1 MELLDNLAL
10 GFQTA
15 LTLQNLAYALFG
27 SILGTLIGVL
37 PGLGPVA
44 TIAMLLPSI
53 YTLDAT
59 PALIMLAGIYYG
71 AQYGGSTTA
80 ILINVPGES
89 SSVVTALD
97 GYKMARKGRAGP
109 ALAAAGLGSF
119 FAGCVGTVIIAAFAP
134 PLTELAFK
142 FGPAEYFSLM
152 TLGLIGA
159 VVLASGSLIK
169 AIAMIILGLLLGQIN
184 TDVIS
189 GVPRYS
195 FDIAELTDGI
205 GFVAIAMGVFGFG
218 EIISNLGMPAEDRQV
233 FTKDVKGLMPTA
245 RDLKDAF
252 PAVLRD
258 TALGSLLG
266 VLPGG
271 GALLSAFAAYTVE
284 KKLGIK
290 PHEVPFG
297 EGNIRGVAGP
307 ESANNAG
314 AQTSFIPMLTLGIP
328 PNAVMALMV
337 GAMTIKGIQPGPQVM
352 QSNPELFWGLIA
364 SMWVGN
370 LMLIVLNLP
379 LIGIWIKL
387 LTVPYRLLYPAI
399 LAFCCIGLYT
409 LNNNNFDVYMAVI
422 FGLMGYVFYKLKC
435 EPAPLLLGFIL
446 GPMME
451 ENLRRALLLSRG
463 DWSTFLTRPLSAGL
477 LIAAALMVLVVS
489 LPSIKRS
496 REKAF
501 QEE

>member
-1 MELLDNLAL
+1 MDLLNNLGL

-15 LTLQNLAYALFG
+15 LTLQNLAYAFFG
-27 SILGTLIGVL
+27 AVLGTLIGVL

-89 SSVVTALD
+89 SSVVTAID
-97 GYKMARKGRAGP
+97 GYQMARQGRAGP

-142 FGPAEYFSLM
+142 FGSAEYFSLM
-152 TLGLIGA
+152 VLGLVGA

-169 AIAMIILGLLLGQIN
+169 AIAMIVLGLLLGQVN
-184 TDVIS
+184 TDVIT
-189 GVPRYS
+189 GTARFS
-195 FDIAELTDGI
+195 FDVPELTDGI
-205 GFVAIAMGVFGFG
+205 GFVVIAMGVFGFG
-218 EIISNLGMPAEDRQV
+218 EIIANLGQPEEEREV
-233 FTKDVKGLMPTA
+233 FTKEVKGLWPT
-245 RDLKDAF
+245 REDFKEAF
-252 PAVLRD
+252 PSILRG
-258 TALGSLLG
+258 TALGSILG

-271 GALLSAFAAYTVE
+271 GALLASFASYTLE
-284 KKLGIK
+284 KKVTRN
-290 PHEVPFG
+290 PRVPFG
-297 EGNIRGVAGP
+297 KGAIQGVAGP

-352 QSNPELFWGLIA
+352 TSNPDLFWGLIA
-364 SMWVGN
+364 SMWIGN

-387 LTVPYRLLYPAI
+387 LTVPYRFLFPAI
-399 LAFCCIGLYT
+399 VVFCCIGTYS
-409 LNNNNFDVYMAVI
+409 LNNNSFDVYLTAA
-422 FGLMGYVFYKLKC
+422 FALLGYIFYKLSC

-451 ENLRRALLLSRG
+451 ENLRRALLLARG

-477 LIAAALMVLVVS
+477 LIAAALMIVLVM
-489 LPSIKRS
+489 LPSIKS
-496 REKAF
+496 KREEAF
-501 QEE
+501 QEEG